1 MTTDN
6 TPKKAVISKK
16 WLYGSLA
23 VAALLIGIFLDN
35 DAVAGQ
41 NNLAINSVEQVSV
54 EPVTVEKVIVKQ
66 ATIDN
71 QYYEDVDKNTESTTD
86 TKTDDSESYE
96 DDMED

>member
-41 NNLAINSVEQVSV
+41 NNLAANSV

-86 TKTDDSESYE
+86 TETDDSESYE